1 MRPPEGDRLDDAVD
15 MWHSDSWDCPGG
27 KPQVSV
33 EQLAHGLVV
42 LERWFR
48 DEFNP
53 RKPVTVPKEYRKPRP
68 KAVRVAGEL
77 SSSKIPAL
85 IRRDVLKR
93 DEFQCQRCGRSIYGI
108 RAAIQHRRP
117 RQMGGSNLLH
127 TMANLVLLCGFTED
141 PGTCTRWVE
150 IEHRE
155 AAYAEGWLVPMG
167 YAPEEWRVRRFGKR
181 WEQPGDIWV
190 PAKPHPDQAD
200 DESQGV
206 A

>member
-1 MRPPEGDRLDDAVD
+1 VRLADDDLVD
-15 MWHSDSWDCPGG
+15 EAQQAILNHSWVEHMP
-27 KPQVSV
+27 VLTF
-33 EQLAHGLVV
+33 EQLAELLPV
-42 LERWFR
+42 LA
-48 DEFNP
+48 
-53 RKPVTVPKEYRKPRP
+53 PVMAPKRRLPSVPKEYRKPRP

-77 SSSKIPAL
+77 SSSEIPAL

-117 RQMGGSNLLH
+117 RQMGGSKLLH

-167 YAPEEWRVRRFGKR
+167 YAPEEWRVRRFGTR

-190 PAKPHPDQAD
+190 PAKPHRDQAD